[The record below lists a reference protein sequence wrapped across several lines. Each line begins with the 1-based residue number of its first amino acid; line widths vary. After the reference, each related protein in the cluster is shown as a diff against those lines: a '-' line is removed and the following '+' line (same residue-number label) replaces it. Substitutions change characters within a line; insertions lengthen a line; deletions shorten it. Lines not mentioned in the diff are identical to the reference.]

1 MLGQRSDINN
11 SFRIIIIKINAIK
24 TIIMFNVTKIYT
36 WNTYF
41 VTGKCDIARIF
52 VNKDYIIITEY
63 SIMKL

>member
-1 MLGQRSDINN
+1 MLGQKSDINN

-41 VTGKCDIARIF
+41 VTGKRDIARIF